1 MSLLFAEF
9 YSECV
14 HTGKPEKLLDRDRN
28 RTISLQCSRP
38 QAQDMF

>member
-1 MSLLFAEF
+1 MSLLFPEF

-14 HTGKPEKLLDRDRN
+14 HTGEAEKLLDRDRN